1 MFVENSIEIRTIVQ
15 ENMFFKKHIKPIYL
29 QEIIEQC
36 TKQFVLTVPNN
47 KKVQNKFSKQ
57 LAYSIL
63 FRSVTLTNIYVI
75 LF

>member
-36 TKQFVLTVPNN
+36 TKQFVLTVLNN
-47 KKVQNKFSKQ
+47 KREEN
-57 LAYSIL
+57 SIL
-63 FRSVTLTNIYVI
+63 NF
-75 LF
+75 